1 MTGVLI
7 GFAIV
12 GFVILIGYVIARIG
26 LLGDN
31 AGYVLSRLAFFVLLP
46 CLLFTV
52 LADADIHVLFS
63 SLLAVS
69 AISAVLAAVLYL
81 MVIRFFGRRTLAERV
96 VGALAA
102 SYTNA
107 NNIGLPVAVYVIGSA
122 SYVAP
127 VILFQL
133 VVLAPIALTLLD
145 ISTSGRASFRRI
157 ATGPL
162 RNPLL
167 IASALG
173 VILAVSGVTLPVPV
187 MQPFSFIGAAAVPVV
202 LLSFGMSL
210 HGRRALQPGAERT
223 DVVVAS
229 VIKSAVM
236 PIIAFLL
243 GRVLF
248 GLHGTHLFAV
258 IVLAALPT
266 AQNVFNYAQRYS
278 TSETLARD
286 AVLLTTVAAVP
297 VILIVAA
304 LLGG

>member
-12 GFVILIGYVIARIG
+12 GVVILTGYVVARIG
-26 LLGDN
+26 LLGEN
-31 AGYVLSRLAFFVLLP
+31 ANYVLSRLAFFVLLP

-52 LADADIHVLFS
+52 LADSDVHVLFS
-63 SLLAVS
+63 SLLVVS
-69 AISAVLAAVLYL
+69 AASAALAAIVYL
-81 MVIRFFGRRTLAERV
+81 VVIRFFGRRSLAQRV

-107 NNIGLPVAVYVIGSA
+107 NNIGLPIAVYVIGSA

-145 ISTSGRASFRRI
+145 ISTRGTASFRQI
-157 ATGPL
+157 VTAPL

-173 VILAVSGVTLPVPV
+173 LVLALTGFTLPAPV

-210 HGRRALQPGAERT
+210 YGRRALQPGAERT

-229 VIKSAVM
+229 VIKSLVM
-236 PIIAFLL
+236 PIIAFSL
-243 GRVLF
+243 GRFLF

-258 IVLAALPT
+258 VVLAALPT
-266 AQNVFNYAQRYS
+266 AQNVFNYAQRYRA
-278 TSETLARD
+278 SETLARD
-286 AVLLTTVAAVP
+286 AVLLTTVVAIP
-297 VILIVAA
+297 VLLVIAA